1 MTPAIRLL
9 KQQGIPFETL
19 RFEHAEGAHSFGDEA
34 AQALDYPAAQIFKT
48 LMVTLDQRKLV
59 VAIVPVAGTLDLKA
73 LARAAG
79 ARKAAMAERVSAEQA
94 TGYIIGGI
102 SPLGQKKSHPTF
114 IDASARQWDAILV
127 SGGRRGLDISL
138 APEDLA
144 RLVKAQ
150 FVAIA
155 RID

>member
-9 KQQGIPFETL
+9 EQQRIPFDTL
-19 RFEHAEGAHSFGDEA
+19 RFTHAEGAHSFGDEA

-79 ARKAAMAERVSAEQA
+79 ARKAAMAALRAPAALASALRSSVPA
-94 TGYIIGGI
+94 TG
-102 SPLGQKKSHPTF
+102 T
-114 IDASARQWDAILV
+114 
-127 SGGRRGLDISL
+127 
-138 APEDLA
+138 
-144 RLVKAQ
+144 
-150 FVAIA
+150 IA
-155 RID
+155 TTSFL